1 MAHEIPALKVL
12 SETEALQNLKRHKHL
27 SRNYAAMYSS
37 WLGGITT
44 DPNLMMVP
52 IDDHGFHRGDAV
64 FEAMKC
70 AGGKIYTLD
79 RHLDRMRVSASKIG
93 LELPPGLR
101 EIAIETTRASGLD
114 TCLLRYYV
122 SRGPGGF
129 TTNPYESV
137 GAQTYLVITPFTP
150 PTEAKYQAGVSAKT
164 SQYQVKEGF
173 FATVKSC
180 NYLPN
185 VMMKKEAVDSKLDF
199 TVSLDEEGFIA
210 EGSTENFAILTSDD
224 TLLVPGFE
232 RTLRGITLTR
242 AMELA
247 SEDPELRKRIRTV
260 AHGKFKPSEVLKAK
274 EAFFFGTTL
283 DCIGV
288 REFDG
293 QAIGVGE
300 SSGRSGPVAQAFYRA
315 LQTDIVSGPL
325 SVSLR

>member
-1 MAHEIPALKVL
+1 MANPISNLTVL
-12 SETEALQNLKRHKHL
+12 SEEQALANLKQKSHAV
-27 SRNYAAMYSS
+27 RNYAAMYSS
-37 WLGGITT
+37 WLGGITK
-44 DPNLMMVP
+44 DPNLMFVP

-70 AGGKIYTLD
+70 WNGKIYTLD
-79 RHLDRMRVSASKIG
+79 RHLDRMKVSGSRIG
-93 LELPPGLR
+93 LEIPTNLR
-101 EIAIETTRASGLD
+101 EIAIETTRHSGLEN
-114 TCLLRYYV
+114 CILRLYV

-137 GAQTYLVITPFTP
+137 GSQTYLVITPFSP
-150 PTEAKYQAGVSAKT
+150 PAEAKYQSGVTAKI
-164 SQYQVKEGF
+164 SQYRVKEGF

-185 VMMKKEAVDSKLDF
+185 VLMKKEALDQKVDF

-210 EGSTENFAILTSDD
+210 EGSTENFAILNDD
-224 TLLVPGFE
+224 NELLVPGFE

-247 SEDPELRKRIRTV
+247 SERPELRALIKQVKHARFSL
-260 AHGKFKPSEVLKAK
+260 GDVLKAK
-274 EAFFFGTTL
+274 EAFFLGTTL

-288 REFDG
+288 REFESQTLSGG
-293 QAIGVGE
+293 QA
-300 SSGRSGPVAQAFYRA
+300 GPVAKALHAA
-315 LQTDIVSGPL
+315 LQSDIVSGPL